1 MALEAIAG
9 KNRHVSQGLGGA
21 VLLKARNQELNRIA
35 HVIGLA
41 LDHGGATDNGGATD
55 KASIM

>member
-9 KNRHVSQGLGGA
+9 KNRHVSQGLGLGGA

-41 LDHGGATDNGGATD
+41 LDHGGATD